1 MVAILSAEL
10 LNAILPASLPA
21 ATRDGVRPRNAQLCT
36 LAQLDR
42 TWQRFAQAQL
52 EDCLRLRGEHF
63 RKLEQEHPDRSP
75 SPTAERRRADSSLGR
90 HAAER
95 ARDAGERGRGSP
107 FRSSSSAC
115 HTDTDRDDGQAQERG
130 RSLLRRTTSHH
141 KRTPIVLPGG
151 ARERASKVKTLV
163 IDKCL
168 DQQRYSVVK
177 RSLAAFD
184 QVEKVYL
191 AGTGEWYALTSLNE
205 LPNLTSLHLARVYH
219 ALPPSQPFSSL
230 TTLSISFGLPKHVD
244 WALLRA
250 RLLPALKTFILH
262 PVDWDFIQ
270 EQGATFYPAF
280 EEIAPQ
286 LEAVLFAGQDHR
298 LDEPVDWARM
308 MRRLN
313 KVKVLELRL
322 TSGEALKSVEGLWNT
337 EDEGEHVQGEL
348 RLGSKMMTNGRL
360 RELLFPME
368 EAAVDQDEVMVPRT
382 RLRGLQKLCLPEV
395 GGGEVWRRTKTSI
408 DFDREDREAAKKWC
422 ALYGVE
428 LSWTREDE
436 CELVEEWKA

>member
-1 MVAILSAEL
+1 MVTVLPAEL

-52 EDCLRLRGEHF
+52 EDCLRLRSEHF
-63 RKLEQEHPDRSP
+63 RKLEEEHPDRSP
-75 SPTAERRRADSSLGR
+75 SPTAERRRVDSSLGR

-95 ARDAGERGRGSP
+95 ARDAEVSRGLA
-107 FRSSSSAC
+107 SSSSAG
-115 HTDTDRDDGQAQERG
+115 HSDDGDVEDQERG
-130 RSLLRRTTSHH
+130 RSLRRRMSHH
-141 KRTPIVLPGG
+141 KRIPIVLPGG

-219 ALPPSQPFSSL
+219 ALPPTQPFSSL

-244 WALLRA
+244 WALLRS
-250 RLLPALKTFILH
+250 RLLPALKTFVLH
-262 PVDWDFIQ
+262 PIDWDFIQ
-270 EQGATFYPAF
+270 EQVASFYPAF

-298 LDEPVDWARM
+298 LDEPVDWVRM

-313 KVKVLELRL
+313 KLKVMELRL
-322 TSGEALKSVEGLWNT
+322 TSGEAFKGVEGLWNA
-337 EDEGEHVQGEL
+337 ESEVEGEQVQGEL
-348 RLGSKMMTNGRL
+348 RIGSKMMTKGGL
-360 RELLFPME
+360 KELLFPE
-368 EAAVDQDEVMVPRT
+368 REATVDEDEAEVTMPRT
-382 RLRGLQKLCLPEV
+382 RLKGLKKLCLAEV
-395 GGGEVWRRTKTSI
+395 GGGDVWRRTKASI
-408 DFDREDREAAKKWC
+408 ESDRLDKEAAKKWC

-428 LSWTREDE
+428 LAWTREEDE